1 MQIMFIFE
9 FKVAAKDAKSSKWSK
24 NERRL
29 GSAKYLKSNLIAWN
43 LALQELLT
51 ILPSAY

>member
-1 MQIMFIFE
+1 MQIIFIFK

-29 GSAKYLKSNLIAWN
+29 GSAKSSKSNLIAWN
-43 LALQELLT
+43 LALQ
-51 ILPSAY
+51 SAY